1 MQTFSVQIQDSY
13 MQQFMNF
20 VKESHS
26 NITVS
31 KDNNLE
37 LDPYFYERQKELYQ
51 DLEDVESGKA
61 EMISHNDL
69 WNNIDKHLKSLNS

>member
-1 MQTFSVQIQDSY
+1 MQTLLIQIQDSY

-26 NITVS
+26 NITVA
-31 KDNNLE
+31 KDKNLE
-37 LDPYFYERQKELYQ
+37 IDPYFYERQRELHQ
-51 DLEDVESGKA
+51 DLKDIESGKA

>member
-1 MQTFSVQIQDSY
+1 MQTLSIQIQDAY

-31 KDNNLE
+31 KDKNLE
-37 LDPYFYERQKELYQ
+37 LDPYFYERQKQLHQ
-51 DLEDVESGKA
+51 DLEEVESEKA
-61 EMISHNDL
+61 EMVSHNDL
-69 WNNIDKHLKSLNS
+69 WNNINSHLKSIDS

>member
-1 MQTFSVQIQDSY
+1 MQTLSVQIQDSY

-26 NITVS
+26 NITVA
-31 KDNNLE
+31 KDKNLE
-37 LDPYFYERQKELYQ
+37 IDPYFYERQRELHQ